1 MLTASS
7 AVDSSQVG
15 GSSLVV
21 GSLLAVGLVVHWAL
35 DSGLSVALQG
45 EHELVLA
52 VVGVWL
58 VALGVDLR

>member
-1 MLTASS
+1 MLAASS

-21 GSLLAVGLVVHWAL
+21 GSLWAVGLVVHWAL
-35 DSGLSVALQG
+35 DSVLSVALQG
-45 EHELVLA
+45 ELELALA